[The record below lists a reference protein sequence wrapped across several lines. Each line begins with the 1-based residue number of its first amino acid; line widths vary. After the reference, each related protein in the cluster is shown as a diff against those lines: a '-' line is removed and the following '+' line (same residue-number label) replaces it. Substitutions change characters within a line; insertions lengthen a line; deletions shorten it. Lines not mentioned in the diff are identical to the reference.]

1 MQAFVVSRKRENVV
15 RSRNKA
21 KPIRRRA
28 VLDGTDI
35 ANSTMIQ

>member
-1 MQAFVVSRKRENVV
+1 V

-28 VLDGTDI
+28 VLDGTDVT
-35 ANSTMIQ
+35 NNTVIQQRT

>member
-1 MQAFVVSRKRENVV
+1 MSNKICLVSTKV
-15 RSRNKA
+15 RLRNKA

-28 VLDGTDI
+28 VLDGTDT